1 MTRIDS
7 DRRRSGGAALCLPAA
22 LALLASCAAPASGQA
37 PDEVETWLKE
47 LSEAPG
53 PSGFEEP
60 VAQVF
65 GRFLKPLVDEI
76 VRDNL
81 GGVVG
86 TRRGPEGGPRL
97 LLDAHLDEIG
107 FLVKRVDEA
116 GYLHFSLLGWNT
128 PHQLLDRRVVIH
140 TRKGPVPG
148 VIQTRPDPPKE
159 KVVSGDEMFIDVGSP
174 SKAFTEETLG
184 VRAGDAITHESTFR
198 RLGDPRYLLGKAWDD
213 RSGLAVVLGAMR
225 ETRGKTLPCTL
236 IASGSVQEEVTLA
249 GAQVV
254 ASLARPDVAIT
265 LDIDETCDQPGA
277 DPDYANAALGKGVVV
292 ILHTKEMVP
301 QVRLRD
307 WVLDLAKERGIPVQ
321 PMVEEGGGTDA
332 GPIHKHGLGVP
343 TLDLVLPQRYY
354 HSANGVIHRDDV
366 EAAIRLLAAVAER
379 LDRPTLERIRP
390 PQIR

>member
-1 MTRIDS
+1 MNLATHEKRPLIL
-7 DRRRSGGAALCLPAA
+7 AAA
-22 LALLASCAAPASGQA
+22 LAALLTPASAQA
-37 PDEVETWLKE
+37 PDELETWLKE

-60 VAQVF
+60 AAQVF
-65 GRFLKPLVDEI
+65 GRFLRPLVDE
-76 VRDNL
+76 VRRDHL

-86 TRRGPEGGPRL
+86 FRRGPEGGPRL

-107 FLVKRVDEA
+107 FLVKRIDEE
-116 GYLHFSLLGWNT
+116 GYLRFSLLGWNT
-128 PHQLLDRRVVIH
+128 PQQLLDRRVIVH

-148 VIQTRPDPPKE
+148 VIQTRPDAPLGR
-159 KVVSGDEMFIDVGSP
+159 VVPREEMFIDLGSP

-213 RSGLAVVLGAMR
+213 RSGLAVILGAMR
-225 ETRGKTLPCTL
+225 ATRGKDLPCTL
-236 IASGSVQEEVTLA
+236 IAAGSVQEEVTLA

-254 ASLARPDVAIT
+254 AALAKPDVAIT
-265 LDIDETCDQPGA
+265 LDIDETSDQPGA
-277 DPDYANAALGKGVVV
+277 SPDYVHAALGKGVVV

-307 WVLDLAKERGIPVQ
+307 WVLDLASELSIPVQ

-332 GPIHKHGLGVP
+332 GPIHKHGIGVP
-343 TLDLVLPQRYY
+343 TLDLVIPQRYY
-354 HSANGVIHRDDV
+354 HTANGVIHRDDV
-366 EAAIRLLAAVAER
+366 EAAIRLVAAIAER
-379 LDRPTLERIRP
+379 MDRATLEKIRP
-390 PQIR
+390 PEIR